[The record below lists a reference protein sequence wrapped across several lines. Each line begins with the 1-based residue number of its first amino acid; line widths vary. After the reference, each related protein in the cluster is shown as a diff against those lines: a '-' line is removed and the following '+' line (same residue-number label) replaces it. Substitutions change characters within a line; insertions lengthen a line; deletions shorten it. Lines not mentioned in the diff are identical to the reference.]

1 MAELM
6 RIFSA
11 VLMTLAFM
19 PLGTSAQASMNRSL
33 LRSPE
38 ALAMGGAYTAIV
50 DDIDAPFYN
59 PAGVAAIDHLSVHLV
74 SIAPTVS
81 DWVVSG
87 WSTLSDLSSP
97 SGADINRLMGQNIYV
112 QTTATA
118 AVLAPGFALVGL
130 YDVQGALYAKNQA
143 LPKIEYGYQT
153 TSGVQAAFAFAVTDG
168 RRHGRGKRNGEY
180 LNEWR
185 FGIGGK
191 FLSRTGGYRLLSAA
205 QLFAIDS
212 TNTSDLI
219 GGQGVGYGLDLGVQ
233 RVQRVNPNLTLHWG
247 AAFLNAG
254 DVTFGN
260 GATPLKGDLTSGVA
274 VTLQQGIAGITFA
287 YDIAQLNRDDDF
299 SKKQNFGARLRL
311 PLLDIYGGF
320 HQGFLTYGAAFDF
333 WITRIAATV
342 YQEELGAYQKQNPES
357 RMTLRA
363 DFKMEF

>member
-6 RIFSA
+6 RIFS
-11 VLMTLAFM
+11 LTLIAFM
-19 PLGTSAQASMNRSL
+19 TMLASSAQAGMNRSL

-59 PAGVAAIDHLSVHLV
+59 PAGVAAIDHMSVHYV
-74 SIAPTVS
+74 SVAPTIS
-81 DWVVSG
+81 DWMITG
-87 WSTLSDLSSP
+87 WSTLSDLSNP
-97 SGADINRLMGQNIYV
+97 SGADMNRLMGQNIYV
-112 QTTATA
+112 QTTATT
-118 AVLAPGFALVGL
+118 AVLTPGFAIVGL

-153 TSGVQAAFAFAVTDG
+153 TSGVQAAFAFSTTDG
-168 RRHGRGKRNGEY
+168 RARGKGKRNSEY

-205 QLFAIDS
+205 ELLSID
-212 TNTSDLI
+212 TADTSSLI

-233 RVQRVNPNLTLHWG
+233 RVQRVNPNVTLHWG
-247 AAFLNAG
+247 AAFLNLG

-260 GATPLKGDLTSGVA
+260 GASPLKGDLTSGVA
-274 VTLQQGIAGITFA
+274 ITVKQGMAGITLA

-299 SKKQNFGARLRL
+299 SKKQNVGMRVRL
-311 PLLDIYGGF
+311 PMLDIYGGF
-320 HQGFLTYGAAFDF
+320 HQGFLTYGAAFDV
-333 WITRIAATV
+333 WITRIAAAV
-342 YQEELGAYQKQNPES
+342 YQEELGAYQKQNPEN

>member
-1 MAELM
+1 M
-6 RIFSA
+6 RIFALTFIFVS
-11 VLMTLAFM
+11 LLAM
-19 PLGTSAQASMNRSL
+19 NVQAGMNRSL

-50 DDIDAPFYN
+50 DDGDSLFYN
-59 PAGVAAIDHLSVHLV
+59 PAGVAAIDHMSVHYV
-74 SIAPTVS
+74 SVAPTIS
-81 DWVVSG
+81 DWVVTG
-87 WSTLSDLSSP
+87 WSTLSDLSDP
-97 SGADINRLMGQNIYV
+97 SGADINRLMGQNIYAQSTV
-112 QTTATA
+112 TTS
-118 AVLAPGFALVGL
+118 VLTPGFAIAGI

-143 LPKIEYGYQT
+143 LPKIEYGYQKT
-153 TSGVQAAFAFAVTDG
+153 AGVQAAFAFSTTDG
-168 RRHGRGKRNGEY
+168 RRRGKGKRNSEY

-205 QLFAIDS
+205 ELFALDS
-212 TNTSDLI
+212 TSASDLV
-219 GGQGVGYGLDLGVQ
+219 GGQGTGYGVDLGVQ
-233 RVQRVNPNLTLHWG
+233 RFQRVNPNVTLHWG
-247 AAFLNAG
+247 AAFLNLG

-274 VTLQQGIAGITFA
+274 VTLKHGLAGITFA

-299 SKKQNFGARLRL
+299 SKKQNVGARVRL

-320 HQGFLTYGAAFDF
+320 HQGFLTYGAAFDV
-333 WITRIAATV
+333 WITRISAAV
-342 YQEELGAYQKQNPES
+342 YKEELGGYQKQNPES